1 MAEQLQVAL
10 GLKNS
15 VKSWCF
21 SSSPHEALLTTQV
34 KDVGEPGLH
43 FLDQLLLL
51 GSIKKAEAA
60 PIPMHLLL
68 EEAAGDQD
76 WRSLS
81 AAGDAALTPSS
92 CSGGTTFRSSR
103 GSYSRSNNTT
113 QEKSLPVAYSEYS
126 RGCCSASTAAAQTSK
141 DACHSSTID
150 TEASACQQGQAS
162 VAVSPPTSMS
172 VENLDDSSREAFIVQ
187 ECEKPLL
194 PLSTAKQIQ
203 ARCITPTAPVDSGA
217 AAGPPSAGGQQKQ
230 DKHRLPSNV
239 IRRTRQ
245 CKAAP
250 LVAKTMKRRTAPQGA
265 FLGTSR
271 EGKGATAEVSASAPM
286 AKNSTS
292 VRQSV
297 RSEGPPQ
304 KRQAIVC
311 SREELSGLDSSNS
324 GAMKGT
330 PGGLQSRRAP
340 VVRSSSGALVN
351 SKKHQSCRKEMD
363 GQAKPEQKPLEPQRQ
378 HTENPTALTSGRL
391 IAMRGSLSANAAAAA
406 SVAVVRCNSS
416 NSAED
421 PVTAFA
427 AQWLLGCQERLR
439 AEPWDVAPYTGG
451 PSTESPS
458 FEAGL
463 PDFSSICYF
472 RGDGDVQKLQLTK
485 KKLKEELKAYNVAF
499 ASHFGRQPLKQ
510 DKEAL
515 RPVYMYYHLIKQTIE
530 QLVAAEVG
538 QSTDNVVKIPTDAA
552 PITLSSMT
560 ADRPLTMNGTASI
573 KVRSPTSC
581 SKRLKKNRS
590 VRSAEGQGLMAA
602 RRMERNGGSPGS
614 PGRVTEKRGAK
625 ISAYERQEQL
635 QKRREEMTAQLRQLQ
650 RERRVL
656 GDKLAEFRIRFKEQ
670 HGRPLRL
677 KADIEPVQEEYKL
690 FVETTKQID
699 ALAIAL
705 QKQEL

>member
-126 RGCCSASTAAAQTSK
+126 RGCCSASTAAAQTSE

-194 PLSTAKQIQ
+194 PLSTAEQIQ

-378 HTENPTALTSGRL
+378 HAENPTALTSGRL
-391 IAMRGSLSANAAAAA
+391 IAM
-406 SVAVVRCNSS
+406 
-416 NSAED
+416 
-421 PVTAFA
+421 
-427 AQWLLGCQERLR
+427 
-439 AEPWDVAPYTGG
+439 
-451 PSTESPS
+451 
-458 FEAGL
+458 
-463 PDFSSICYF
+463 
-472 RGDGDVQKLQLTK
+472 GDGDVQKLQLTK

-650 RERRVL
+650 RERRIL